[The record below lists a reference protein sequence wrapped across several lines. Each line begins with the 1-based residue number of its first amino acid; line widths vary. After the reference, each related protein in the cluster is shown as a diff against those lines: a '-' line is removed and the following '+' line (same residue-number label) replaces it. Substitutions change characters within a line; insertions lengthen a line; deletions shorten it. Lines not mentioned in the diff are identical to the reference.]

1 MTGPAERK
9 RWRIRRP
16 SAALVVALLALF
28 VALSGTAVAAGV
40 VPLAKRALDRRHG
53 QELAEARR
61 PHRGAGRLAR
71 AAAQRLLKTAPWT
84 LAAGERPAGLHHGT
98 ATRAST
104 WSPAATTIRT
114 ATHWPQDTHPSADG
128 LSWVIN
134 LQNLSPSDDTA
145 GTLYAVCLR

>member
-16 SAALVVALLALF
+16 SPALVVALLALF

-40 VPLAKRALDRRHG
+40 VPLAKRALVADTR

-71 AAAQRLLKTAPWT
+71 AAAQRLLQDGAP
-84 LAAGERPAGLHHGT
+84 GRSPR
-98 ATRAST
+98 ATRADFKATCDAGEHVVSGGYDN
-104 WSPAATTIRT
+104 PDGNALAA
-114 ATHWPQDTHPSADG
+114 DTHPSADG
-128 LSWVIN
+128 LSWVIY

-145 GTLYAVCLR
+145 GNVYAVCLR